1 MLDRTK
7 EPAIH
12 EISEIRFTSP
22 EERRLNG
29 VPFYHMAAVPNETCR
44 FDLYFNA
51 GKIAANHSLASITN
65 GLLLSGT
72 SELDSNQ
79 IQDKINSL
87 GAYYESGV
95 SMENAVISIYCLKEN
110 LIKAIEVI
118 TDAILRVEF
127 PKHEVEEYINDRIQQ
142 LQISLKKVSF
152 NAQRAFQRQL
162 FASDERYAQISE
174 ADDFRNCTQQEI
186 VDFHHQAYING
197 LEKVV
202 LVGDLDETA
211 IKDIEALLQNFGI
224 STALPSTELKN
235 QPGSYYHELPEAV
248 QSAIRIG
255 KILFTKEHPDYL
267 DFLILNT
274 ILGDYFGSR
283 LMSNLRENK
292 GYTYGIGSHIVEFE
306 KSGYL
311 LIGTEV
317 KKEVRE
323 DAIAEIKL
331 EVENLQNNLVDDME
345 LNIVKSYM
353 MGQLLKSADG
363 PYAMTDLFLS
373 AIVNGKDLSFYNE
386 AIASIQGITPTRI
399 QELAQ
404 KHLKWEDFTI
414 VSAG

>member
-1 MLDRTK
+1 M
-7 EPAIH
+7 
-12 EISEIRFTSP
+12 
-22 EERRLNG
+22 RRLNG
-29 VPFYHMAAVPNETCR
+29 VPFYHMVAVPNETCR
-44 FDLYFNA
+44 FDLYLNA

-162 FASDERYAQISE
+162 FASDKRYAQISE
-174 ADDFRNCTQQEI
+174 ANDFRNCTQQEI

-202 LVGDLDETA
+202 LVGDLTDASITE
-211 IKDIEALLQNFGI
+211 IEALLQNFGI
-224 STALPSTELKN
+224 SSALPSTELKN
-235 QPGSYYHELPEAV
+235 QPGSHYHELPEAV

-283 LMSNLRENK
+283 LMSNLREDK

-306 KSGYL
+306 KSGYI

>member
-1 MLDRTK
+1 MLDRTIA
-7 EPAIH
+7 PAIQ
-12 EISEIRFTSP
+12 EISEIQFTSP
-22 EERRLNG
+22 ARGKLNA
-29 VPFYHMAAVPNETCR
+29 VPFYHMSTVPNETCR

-51 GKIAANHSLASITN
+51 GKISGNHSLASITN
-65 GLLLSGT
+65 GLLLSGNDST
-72 SELDSNQ
+72 SANE
-79 IQDKINSL
+79 IQDRINSL

-118 TDAILRVEF
+118 TESIRTVEF

-162 FASDERYAQISE
+162 FSSDNRYAQLSEIS
-174 ADDFRNCTQQEI
+174 DFRNCTRQEI
-186 VDFHHQAYING
+186 VDFHEKGYLSG

-202 LVGDLDETA
+202 LVGDINETS
-211 IKDIEALLQNFGI
+211 IQEIESLIEGFSHSAE
-224 STALPSTELKN
+224 LPSAVLMN
-235 QPGSYYHELPEAV
+235 QPGSFYHELPDAV

-255 KILFTKEHPDYL
+255 KILFTKEHSDYL

-283 LMSNLRENK
+283 LMSNLREDK

-331 EVENLQNNLVDDME
+331 EIENLQNNLVDEME

-386 AIASIQGITPTRI
+386 AIASIQEITSTRI